1 LKALEKPTFHQKDCY
16 QLECFRRSQHPAV
29 VAAAREAVAVV
40 PEAVDSHV
48 EVDAVVLCVAV
59 DSHEEVLP
67 LTEAAAEVAE
77 VSATA
82 DAEDLVAD
90 VANKALSCKIKVLV
104 QSDCLRG
111 WYF

>member
-40 PEAVDSHV
+40 PE
-48 EVDAVVLCVAV
+48 AV